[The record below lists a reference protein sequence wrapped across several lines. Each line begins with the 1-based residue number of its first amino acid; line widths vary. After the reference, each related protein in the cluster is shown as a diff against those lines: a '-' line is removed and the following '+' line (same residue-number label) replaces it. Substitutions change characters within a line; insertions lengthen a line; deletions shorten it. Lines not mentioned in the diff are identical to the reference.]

1 MKNIENLALINRDIA
16 GLKEYRNKKEATTKM
31 MHISDE
37 INNMKSEITE
47 IKSLLQ
53 QLVNNSQSGK

>member
-1 MKNIENLALINRDIA
+1 
-16 GLKEYRNKKEATTKM
+16 M

-47 IKSLLQ
+47 IKLLLQ